1 MQDIVIES
9 LNDLEFLKVALKTE
23 IDEINIRL
31 ESLKGFKTVQK
42 YIALTKIEGNIK
54 GNDISNNKAK
64 IKNAI
69 DNLVTEFIEVKQY
82 IESIK
87 ALDDF
92 NEDLEELENLTAID
106 DGIYNKERKE
116 KEYIPS
122 KVVLKHLLNIKARE
136 ELPMETNI
144 KEFNN
149 YINSVRNTIQNYVHY
164 DDDQVTDKILG
175 FNIYENPHNYD
186 IKNVRELPSL
196 DLEYLYETDNLT
208 EREKEAFFGTEA
220 YKALGISKEQDKVK
234 RIGAKKNV

>member
-186 IKNVRELPSL
+186 INNVEKLPNITLTDLTTTESLSKRE
-196 DLEYLYETDNLT
+196 E
-208 EREKEAFFGTEA
+208 EAFYGSEA
-220 YKALGISKEQDKVK
+220 YKSIGLTPQDKVK
-234 RIGAKKNV
+234 KKVL